1 MLVAFDQ
8 LPDSSRLWVY
18 QSNRPFTQGEEEMI
32 SAHLKNFCNRWEAH
46 GNPLASSFKIEYHQF
61 VVLAVDENM
70 NEASGCSIDG
80 SVRVLKEIQ
89 SQNSFDLLNRS
100 IPFLLDK
107 KVVLYSMTEAKSL
120 LTSGQMVEDAITF
133 NNAVTN
139 KKDFISGW
147 KVAIKNSWLA
157 KYLPQKAVVQ

>member
-1 MLVAFDQ
+1 MLVSFDQ

-18 QSNRPFTQGEEEMI
+18 QSNRPFTQSEEEMI
-32 SAHLKNFCNRWEAH
+32 SSYLNNFCNRWEVH
-46 GNPLASSFKIEYHQF
+46 GKPLAASFKIEYHQF
-61 VVLAVDENM
+61 IVLAVDENV
-70 NEASGCSIDG
+70 NEASGCSIDS

-100 IPFLLDK
+100 VPFLLNEK
-107 KVVLYSMTEAKSL
+107 IALHSIAEAKAL
-120 LTSGQMVEDAITF
+120 LTSGQIGAEAITF

-139 KKDFISGW
+139 KKDFLKGW
-147 KVAIKNSWLA
+147 KVSIKNSWLT